1 LAAPLPLGDKPPE
14 NGLFSSTETIGSES
28 RSFHAYVHIPFCTVK
43 CGYCDFNTYTSNELG
58 TLKQS
63 DFAATLVGEITLSAK
78 ILKQS
83 NVATRKLKTVFFG
96 GGTPS
101 LLPAA
106 DLIAILDSL
115 EAEFDFQQDTEITF
129 EANPDSVTKESLSS
143 LRAAGFNR
151 ISIGMQSAVPE
162 VLKTL
167 ERTHNPENVSVA
179 LEIAKSLGFRTSL
192 DLIFGA
198 PGETLQQW
206 EQTVLQVIELDP
218 GHLSAYSLI
227 VEPGTKLARQIH
239 SGELAQVDEDL
250 QADKYELADKLL
262 SEAGYN
268 WYEISNW
275 SKSEDLKSNH
285 NLAYWGGQDWW
296 GYGPGAHSHLGS
308 VRWWNHKH
316 PLSYANLLDKDISP
330 AAGREQLDSET
341 SALERILLES
351 RTSAGMSIEQ
361 IKKLQP
367 GSELAISQLIADGL
381 IEGPQA
387 IAGRLL
393 LTLKGRLLAD
403 AVVRALSS

>member
-1 LAAPLPLGDKPPE
+1 MAAPLPLGDKPPE

-115 EAEFDFQQDTEITF
+115 ESEFGFQEDAEITF

-151 ISIGMQSAVPE
+151 ISIGMQSAVPD

-167 ERTHNPENVSVA
+167 ERTHNPENVAIA
-179 LEIAKSLGFRTSL
+179 LDIAKSLGFRTSL

-206 EQTVLQVIELDP
+206 EQTIRQVIDLDP

-227 VEPGTKLARQIH
+227 VEPGTKLARQIN

-262 SEAGYN
+262 FEAGYN

-316 PLSYANLLDKDISP
+316 PLSYANLLEQDISP

-367 GSELAISQLIADGL
+367 GSEAAISQLIADGL

-387 IAGRLL
+387 IAGMLL

-403 AVVRALSS
+403 AVVRALSN

>member
-14 NGLFSSTETIGSES
+14 NGLFSASEIIGSES

-43 CGYCDFNTYTSNELG
+43 CGYCDFNTYTSSELG

-63 DFAATLVGEITLSAK
+63 DFAATLVGEIGLSAS
-78 ILKQS
+78 ILQQS
-83 NVATRKLKTVFFG
+83 DVSSRKLKTVFFG

-106 DLIAILDSL
+106 DLISILNSL
-115 EAEFDFQQDTEITF
+115 ETEFGFQENAEITF
-129 EANPDSVTKESLSS
+129 EANPDSVTKESLAS
-143 LRAAGFNR
+143 LREAGFNR
-151 ISIGMQSAVPE
+151 ISIGMQSAVPD
-162 VLKTL
+162 VLKIL
-167 ERTHNPENVSVA
+167 ERTHNPENVAIAVD
-179 LEIAKSLGFRTSL
+179 IAKSLGYRTSL

-198 PGETLQQW
+198 PGETLSQW
-206 EQTVLQVIELDP
+206 EQTIRQVIELDP

-227 VEPGTKLARQIH
+227 VEPGTKLARQIN
-239 SGELAQVDEDL
+239 SGELTEPDEDL

-262 SEAGYN
+262 AEAGYS

-275 SKSEDLKSNH
+275 SKTEDLKSNH
-285 NLAYWGGQDWW
+285 NLAYWSGQDWW

-316 PLSYANLLDKDISP
+316 PLSYANLLEKNVSP
-330 AAGREQLDSET
+330 AAGREQLDRET
-341 SALERILLES
+341 AALERILLES

-381 IEGPQA
+381 IEGSQA
-387 IAGRLL
+387 IAGKLL

>member
-1 LAAPLPLGDKPPE
+1 LAAPLPIGDKPPE
-14 NGLFSSTETIGSES
+14 NGLFAASEIVGSES

-63 DFAATLVGEITLSAK
+63 DFAATLIGEISLSAN
-78 ILKQS
+78 ILLQS
-83 NVATRKLKTVFFG
+83 KVAPRKLKTVFFG

-101 LLPAA
+101 LLPAT

-115 EAEFDFQQDTEITF
+115 ESKFGFQSDAEITF
-129 EANPDSVTKESLSS
+129 EANPDSVTRESLSA
-143 LRAAGFNR
+143 LKDAGFTR
-151 ISIGMQSAVPE
+151 ISIGMQSAVPD

-167 ERTHNPENVSVA
+167 ERTHNPENVAIA

-198 PGETLQQW
+198 PGETLSQW
-206 EQTVLQVIELDP
+206 EETIAQVIALDP

-227 VEPGTKLARQIH
+227 VEPGTKLARQIS
-239 SGELAQVDEDL
+239 SGELPEVDEDL

-262 SEAGYN
+262 SKAGYS

-285 NLAYWGGQDWW
+285 NLAYWSGQDWW

-316 PLSYANLLDKDISP
+316 PLSYANLLEKNTSP

-341 SALERILLES
+341 AALERILLES
-351 RTSAGMSIEQ
+351 RTSEGMSIEQ

-367 GSELAISQLIADGL
+367 GSEAAISQLISDGL
-381 IEGPQA
+381 IEGPEA
-387 IAGRLL
+387 IAGKLL

>member
-1 LAAPLPLGDKPPE
+1 MAAPLPLGDKPPE
-14 NGLFSSTETIGSES
+14 NGLFTASEILGSES

-63 DFAATLVGEITLSAK
+63 DFAASLIGEVSLSAK
-78 ILKQS
+78 ILQQS
-83 NVATRKLKTVFFG
+83 NVAPRKLKTVFFG

-106 DLIAILDSL
+106 DLISILDSL
-115 EAEFDFQQDTEITF
+115 ESKFGFQGDAEITF
-129 EANPDSVTKESLSS
+129 EANPDSVTRESLSA
-143 LRAAGFNR
+143 LKDAGFTR
-151 ISIGMQSAVPE
+151 ISIGMQSAVPD

-167 ERTHNPENVSVA
+167 ERTHNPENVAIA

-198 PGETLQQW
+198 PGETLSQW
-206 EQTVLQVIELDP
+206 EDTIAQVIELDP

-227 VEPGTKLARQIH
+227 VEPGTKLARQIS
-239 SGELAQVDEDL
+239 SGELAEVDEDL

-262 SEAGYN
+262 SEAGYS

-285 NLAYWGGQDWW
+285 NLAYWSGQDWW

-308 VRWWNHKH
+308 MRWWNHKH
-316 PLSYANLLDKDISP
+316 PLSYANLLEKNTSP
-330 AAGREQLDSET
+330 AAGREQLDSKT
-341 SALERILLES
+341 AALERILLES
-351 RTSAGMSIEQ
+351 RTSEGMSIEQ

-367 GSELAISQLIADGL
+367 GSEAAISQLIADGL
-381 IEGPQA
+381 IEGPEA
-387 IAGRLL
+387 IAGKLL

-403 AVVRALSS
+403 AVVRELSS

>member
-1 LAAPLPLGDKPPE
+1 MAVPLPIGDKPPE
-14 NGLFSSTETIGSES
+14 DGTFTESELSGSDS
-28 RSFHAYVHIPFCTVK
+28 RTFHAYVHIPFCSVR
-43 CGYCDFNTYTSNELG
+43 CGYCDFNTYTATELG
-58 TLKQS
+58 SVKQS
-63 DFAATLVGEITLSAK
+63 DFAGTLIKEISLSSK
-78 ILKQS
+78 ILSSSKAPS
-83 NVATRKLKTVFFG
+83 RKLSSVFFG

-106 DLIAILDSL
+106 DLVRMLAEL
-115 EAEFDFQQDTEITF
+115 EAEFGFTSDAEITF
-129 EANPDSVTKESLSS
+129 EANPDSVTKEGLAS
-143 LRAAGFNR
+143 LRNAGFNR

-167 ERTHNPENVSVA
+167 ERTHNPENVAVA
-179 LEIAKSLGFRTSL
+179 LEMAKSLGFRTSL

-198 PGETLQQW
+198 PGESMSQWDQTLR
-206 EQTVLQVIELDP
+206 QVIDLDP
-218 GHLSAYSLI
+218 GHVSAYSLI
-227 VEPGTKLARQIH
+227 VEPGTKLARQIN
-239 SGELAQVDEDL
+239 SGELAEVDEDL
-250 QADKYELADKLL
+250 QADKYELADTLL
-262 SEAGYN
+262 GEAGYK

-275 SKSEDLKSNH
+275 SKSEDFRSTH
-285 NLAYWGGQDWW
+285 NFAYWSGQDWW

-316 PLSYANLLDKDISP
+316 PVSYASLLDKDISP
-330 AAGREQLDSET
+330 AAGREQLDSQT
-341 SALERILLES
+341 AALERILLES

-361 IKKLQP
+361 IKNLQP

-387 IAGRLL
+387 IAGTLL

>member
-1 LAAPLPLGDKPPE
+1 MAAPLPLGDKPPE
-14 NGLFSSTETIGSES
+14 NGFFSASEIIGSES

-43 CGYCDFNTYTSNELG
+43 CGYCDFNTYTSSELG

-63 DFAATLVGEITLSAK
+63 DFAATLVGEIGLSAK

-83 NVATRKLKTVFFG
+83 DVSSRKLKTVFFG

-106 DLIAILDSL
+106 DLISILNSL
-115 EAEFDFQQDTEITF
+115 ETEFGFEADAEITF
-129 EANPDSVTKESLSS
+129 EANPDSVTKESLAA
-143 LRAAGFNR
+143 LREAGFNR
-151 ISIGMQSAVPE
+151 ISIGMQSAVPD

-167 ERTHNPENVSVA
+167 ERTHNPENVAIA
-179 LEIAKSLGFRTSL
+179 LDIAKSLGYRTSL

-198 PGETLQQW
+198 PGESLSQW
-206 EQTVLQVIELDP
+206 EQTIRQVIELDP

-227 VEPGTKLARQIH
+227 VEPGTKLARQIN
-239 SGELAQVDEDL
+239 SGELAEPDEDL

-262 SEAGYN
+262 AEAGYS

-275 SKSEDLKSNH
+275 SKTEDLKSNH
-285 NLAYWGGQDWW
+285 NLAYWSGQDWW

-316 PLSYANLLDKDISP
+316 PLSYANLLEKNISP
-330 AAGREQLDSET
+330 AAGREQLDRET
-341 SALERILLES
+341 AALERILLES
-351 RTSAGMSIEQ
+351 RTSAGMPIEQ

-381 IEGPQA
+381 IDGSHA
-387 IAGRLL
+387 IAGKLL

>member
-63 DFAATLVGEITLSAK
+63 DFAAILVGEISLSAN

-83 NVATRKLKTVFFG
+83 NVATRELKTVFFG

-106 DLIAILDSL
+106 DLIAILDAL
-115 EAEFDFQQDTEITF
+115 ESEFGFQQEAEITF

-151 ISIGMQSAVPE
+151 ISIGMQSAVPD

-167 ERTHNPENVSVA
+167 ERTHNPENVAIA
-179 LEIAKSLGFRTSL
+179 LDIAKSLGFRTSL

-206 EQTVLQVIELDP
+206 EQTVLQVIDLDP

-227 VEPGTKLARQIH
+227 VEPGTKLARQIS
-239 SGELAQVDEDL
+239 SGELTEVDEDL
-250 QADKYELADKLL
+250 QADKYEIADKLL

-316 PLSYANLLDKDISP
+316 PLSYANLLEKDISP

-387 IAGRLL
+387 IAGMLL

>member
-1 LAAPLPLGDKPPE
+1 MAAPLPLGDKPPE
-14 NGLFSSTETIGSES
+14 NGLFTASEILGSES

-63 DFAATLVGEITLSAK
+63 DFAATLIGEVRLSAK
-78 ILKQS
+78 VLQQS
-83 NVATRKLKTVFFG
+83 NVAPRKLKTVFFG

-106 DLIAILDSL
+106 DLITILVEL
-115 EAEFDFQQDTEITF
+115 ESKFGFQGDAEITF
-129 EANPDSVTKESLSS
+129 EANPDSVTRESLSA
-143 LRAAGFNR
+143 LKDAGFTR
-151 ISIGMQSAVPE
+151 ISIGMQSAVPD

-167 ERTHNPENVSVA
+167 ERTHNPENVAIA

-198 PGETLQQW
+198 PGETLSQW
-206 EQTVLQVIELDP
+206 EETIAEVIELDP

-227 VEPGTKLARQIH
+227 VEPGTKLARQIN
-239 SGELAQVDEDL
+239 SGELVDVDEDL

-262 SEAGYN
+262 SEAGYS

-285 NLAYWGGQDWW
+285 NLAYWSGQDWW

-316 PLSYANLLDKDISP
+316 PLSYANLLEKNTSP
-330 AAGREQLDSET
+330 AAGREQLDSDT
-341 SALERILLES
+341 AALERILLES
-351 RTSAGMSIEQ
+351 RTSEGMSIEQ

-367 GSELAISQLIADGL
+367 GSEAAISQLIADGL
-381 IEGPQA
+381 IEGPEA
-387 IAGRLL
+387 IAGKLL

>member
-14 NGLFSSTETIGSES
+14 NGLFSASEVSGSVS

-43 CGYCDFNTYTSNELG
+43 CGYCDFNTYTSSELG

-63 DFAATLVGEITLSAK
+63 DFAATLIEEVNLSAK
-78 ILKQS
+78 ILQQS
-83 NVATRKLKTVFFG
+83 NVAPRKLKTVFFG

-115 EAEFDFQQDTEITF
+115 EAEFDFQQDAEITF
-129 EANPDSVTKESLSS
+129 EANPDSVTKESLSA

-167 ERTHNPENVSVA
+167 ERTHNPENVAIA
-179 LEIAKSLGFRTSL
+179 LDIAKSLGFRTSL

-198 PGETLQQW
+198 PGETLPQW
-206 EQTVLQVIELDP
+206 EQTIRQVIDLDP

-227 VEPGTKLARQIH
+227 VEPGTKLARQIN

-262 SEAGYN
+262 FEAGYN

-387 IAGRLL
+387 IAGMLL

>member
-1 LAAPLPLGDKPPE
+1 MAAPLPLGDKPPE
-14 NGLFSSTETIGSES
+14 NGLFSASEIIGSES

-43 CGYCDFNTYTSNELG
+43 CGYCDFNTYTSSELG

-63 DFAATLVGEITLSAK
+63 DFAATLLGEIGLSAN

-83 NVATRKLKTVFFG
+83 DVSLRKLKTVFFG

-106 DLIAILDSL
+106 DLISILNSL
-115 EAEFDFQQDTEITF
+115 ETEFGFQEDAEITF
-129 EANPDSVTKESLSS
+129 EANPDSVTKESLVA
-143 LRAAGFNR
+143 LREAGFNR
-151 ISIGMQSAVPE
+151 ISIGMQSAVPD

-167 ERTHNPENVSVA
+167 ERTHNPENVAIAVD
-179 LEIAKSLGFRTSL
+179 IAKSLGYRTSL

-198 PGETLQQW
+198 PGESLSQW
-206 EQTVLQVIELDP
+206 EKTIRQVIELDP

-227 VEPGTKLARQIH
+227 VEPGTKLARQIN
-239 SGELAQVDEDL
+239 SGELAEPDEDL

-262 SEAGYN
+262 SEAGYS

-275 SKSEDLKSNH
+275 SKTEELKSNH
-285 NLAYWGGQDWW
+285 NLAYWSGQDWW

-316 PLSYANLLDKDISP
+316 PLSYANLLEKNISP
-330 AAGREQLDSET
+330 AAGREQLDGET
-341 SALERILLES
+341 AALERILLES

-381 IEGPQA
+381 IEGSQA
-387 IAGRLL
+387 IAGKLL

>member
-1 LAAPLPLGDKPPE
+1 MAAPLPLGDKPPE
-14 NGLFSSTETIGSES
+14 NGLFTSSEIMGSDS

-63 DFAATLVGEITLSAK
+63 DFAATLIGEISLSSN
-78 ILKQS
+78 ILQQS
-83 NVATRKLKTVFFG
+83 NVAPRKLKTVFFG

-101 LLPAA
+101 LLPAT
-106 DLIAILDSL
+106 DLIAILNAL
-115 EAEFDFQQDTEITF
+115 ESNFGFQSDAEITF
-129 EANPDSVTKESLSS
+129 EANPDSVTRESLSA
-143 LRAAGFNR
+143 LKEAGFTR
-151 ISIGMQSAVPE
+151 ISIGMQSAVPD

-167 ERTHNPENVSVA
+167 ERTHNPENVAIA

-198 PGETLQQW
+198 PGESLSQW
-206 EQTVLQVIELDP
+206 EDTIDQVIGLDP

-227 VEPGTKLARQIH
+227 VEPGTKLARQIS
-239 SGELAQVDEDL
+239 SGELTEVDEDL

-262 SEAGYN
+262 SKAGYS

-275 SKSEDLKSNH
+275 SKTPELKSNH
-285 NLAYWGGQDWW
+285 NLAYWSGQDWW

-316 PLSYANLLDKDISP
+316 PLTYANLLEKNTSP

-341 SALERILLES
+341 AALERILLES
-351 RTSAGMSIEQ
+351 RTSEGMSIDQ

-381 IEGPQA
+381 IEGPEA
-387 IAGRLL
+387 IAGKLL

>member
-1 LAAPLPLGDKPPE
+1 MAAPLPVGDKPPE
-14 NGLFSSTETIGSES
+14 NGFFTASEILGSES

-43 CGYCDFNTYTSNELG
+43 CGYCDFNTYTSSELG

-63 DFAATLVGEITLSAK
+63 DFAATLIGEIILSAK
-78 ILKQS
+78 ILQQS
-83 NVATRKLKTVFFG
+83 NVTPRKLKTVFFG

-106 DLIAILDSL
+106 DLIAILDEL
-115 EAEFDFQQDTEITF
+115 ESKFGFQSDAEITF
-129 EANPDSVTKESLSS
+129 EANPDSVTRESLSA
-143 LRAAGFNR
+143 LKDAGFTR
-151 ISIGMQSAVPE
+151 ISIGMQSAVPD

-167 ERTHNPENVSVA
+167 ERTHNPENVAIA
-179 LEIAKSLGFRTSL
+179 LDIAKSLGFRTSL

-206 EQTVLQVIELDP
+206 EQTIRQVIDLDP

-227 VEPGTKLARQIH
+227 VEPGTKLARQIS
-239 SGELAQVDEDL
+239 SGELADVDEDL

-262 SEAGYN
+262 SEAGYS

-285 NLAYWGGQDWW
+285 NLAYWSGQDWW

-316 PLSYANLLDKDISP
+316 PLSYANLLEKNTSP

-341 SALERILLES
+341 AALERILLES
-351 RTSAGMSIEQ
+351 RTSAGMSIDQ

-387 IAGRLL
+387 IAGKLL

-403 AVVRALSS
+403 AVVRALSN

>member
-1 LAAPLPLGDKPPE
+1 MAAPLPLGDKPPE
-14 NGLFSSTETIGSES
+14 NGLFSASGIIGSES

-43 CGYCDFNTYTSNELG
+43 CGYCDFNTYTSSELG

-63 DFAATLVGEITLSAK
+63 DFAATLIGEVALSASV
-78 ILKQS
+78 LQQS
-83 NVATRKLKTVFFG
+83 NVSPRKLKTVFFG

-106 DLIAILDSL
+106 DLISILNSL
-115 EAEFDFQQDTEITF
+115 ETEFGFEADAEITF
-129 EANPDSVTKESLSS
+129 EANPDSVTKDSLAS
-143 LRAAGFNR
+143 LREAGFNR
-151 ISIGMQSAVPE
+151 ISIGMQSAVPD

-167 ERTHNPENVSVA
+167 ERTHNPENVA
-179 LEIAKSLGFRTSL
+179 IAIDMAKSLGYRTSL

-198 PGETLQQW
+198 PGETLPQW
-206 EQTVLQVIELDP
+206 EQTIRQVIELDP

-227 VEPGTKLARQIH
+227 VEPGTKLARQIN
-239 SGELAQVDEDL
+239 SGELTEPDEDL

-262 SEAGYN
+262 TEAGYS

-275 SKSEDLKSNH
+275 SKTEDLKSNH
-285 NLAYWGGQDWW
+285 NLAYWSGQDWW

-316 PLSYANLLDKDISP
+316 PLSYANLLEKNVSP

-341 SALERILLES
+341 AALERILLES

-381 IEGPQA
+381 IEGSQA
-387 IAGRLL
+387 IAGKLL

>member
-1 LAAPLPLGDKPPE
+1 
-14 NGLFSSTETIGSES
+14 
-28 RSFHAYVHIPFCTVK
+28 VHIPFCTVK
-43 CGYCDFNTYTSNELG
+43 CGYCDFNTYTSSELG

-63 DFAATLVGEITLSAK
+63 DFAATLVGEIGLSAN
-78 ILKQS
+78 ILQQS
-83 NVATRKLKTVFFG
+83 NVSPRKLKTVFFG

-106 DLIAILDSL
+106 DLISILNSL
-115 EAEFDFQQDTEITF
+115 ETEFGFEADAEITF
-129 EANPDSVTKESLSS
+129 EANPDSVTKESLAA
-143 LRAAGFNR
+143 LREAGFNR
-151 ISIGMQSAVPE
+151 ISIGMQSAVPD

-167 ERTHNPENVSVA
+167 ERTHNPENVSIA
-179 LEIAKSLGFRTSL
+179 LDIAKSLGYRTSL

-198 PGETLQQW
+198 PGESLSQW
-206 EQTVLQVIELDP
+206 EQTIRQVIELDP

-227 VEPGTKLARQIH
+227 VEPGTKLARQIN
-239 SGELAQVDEDL
+239 SGELAEPDEDL

-262 SEAGYN
+262 AEAGYS

-275 SKSEDLKSNH
+275 SKTEDLKSNH
-285 NLAYWGGQDWW
+285 NLAYWSGQDWW

-316 PLSYANLLDKDISP
+316 PLSYANLLENNISP
-330 AAGREQLDSET
+330 AAGREQLDGVT
-341 SALERILLES
+341 AALERILLES

-381 IEGPQA
+381 IDGSHA
-387 IAGRLL
+387 IAGKLL

>member
-1 LAAPLPLGDKPPE
+1 
-14 NGLFSSTETIGSES
+14 LFSASEIMGSES

-43 CGYCDFNTYTSNELG
+43 CGYCDFNTYTSSELG

-63 DFAATLVGEITLSAK
+63 DFAATLVGEIGLSAK
-78 ILKQS
+78 ILQQS
-83 NVATRKLKTVFFG
+83 NLSPRKLKTVFFG

-106 DLIAILDSL
+106 DLISILNSL
-115 EAEFDFQQDTEITF
+115 ETEFGFEADAEITF
-129 EANPDSVTKESLSS
+129 EANPDSVTKDSLAS
-143 LRAAGFNR
+143 LREAGFNR
-151 ISIGMQSAVPE
+151 ISIGMQSAVPD

-167 ERTHNPENVSVA
+167 DRTHNPENVAIA
-179 LEIAKSLGFRTSL
+179 LDMAKSLGYRTSL

-198 PGETLQQW
+198 PGESLSQW
-206 EQTVLQVIELDP
+206 EQTIRQVIELDP

-227 VEPGTKLARQIH
+227 VEPGTKLARQIN
-239 SGELAQVDEDL
+239 SGELAEPDVDL

-262 SEAGYN
+262 AEAGYS

-275 SKSEDLKSNH
+275 SKTEDLKSNH
-285 NLAYWGGQDWW
+285 NLAYWSGQDWW

-316 PLSYANLLDKDISP
+316 PLSYANLLEKNISP

-341 SALERILLES
+341 AALERILLES

-381 IEGPQA
+381 IDGSHA
-387 IAGRLL
+387 IAGKLL

>member
-1 LAAPLPLGDKPPE
+1 MAAPLPLGDKPPE
-14 NGLFSSTETIGSES
+14 NGLFSASEIIGSES

-58 TLKQS
+58 TLKQT
-63 DFAATLVGEITLSAK
+63 DFAATLIGEIILSAK
-78 ILKQS
+78 ILQQS
-83 NVATRKLKTVFFG
+83 NVAPRKLKTVFFG

-106 DLIAILDSL
+106 DLIAILDEL
-115 EAEFDFQQDTEITF
+115 ESKFGFQSDAEITF
-129 EANPDSVTKESLSS
+129 EANPDSVTREGLSA
-143 LRAAGFNR
+143 LKNAGFTR
-151 ISIGMQSAVPE
+151 ISIGMQSAVPD

-167 ERTHNPENVSVA
+167 ERTHNPENVAIA
-179 LEIAKSLGFRTSL
+179 LDIAKSLGFRTSL

-206 EQTVLQVIELDP
+206 EQTVLEVIELDP

-227 VEPGTKLARQIH
+227 VEPGTKLARQIS
-239 SGELAQVDEDL
+239 SGELADVDEDL

-262 SEAGYN
+262 TDAGYS

-285 NLAYWGGQDWW
+285 NLAYWSGQDWW

-316 PLSYANLLDKDISP
+316 PLSYANLLDKNTSP
-330 AAGREQLDSET
+330 AAGREQLDSDT
-341 SALERILLES
+341 AALERILLES
-351 RTSAGMSIEQ
+351 RTSEGMSIEQ

-367 GSELAISQLIADGL
+367 GSHLAISQLIADGL
-381 IEGPQA
+381 IEGPEA
-387 IAGRLL
+387 IAGKLL

>member
-1 LAAPLPLGDKPPE
+1 LAALLPIGDKPPE
-14 NGLFSSTETIGSES
+14 DGEFTEVELSGSQS
-28 RSFHAYVHIPFCTVK
+28 RTFHAYVHIPFCTVR
-43 CGYCDFNTYTSNELG
+43 CGYCDFNTYTATELG
-58 TLKQS
+58 TVKQS
-63 DFAATLVGEITLSAK
+63 DFANTLIQEISLSAR
-78 ILKQS
+78 ILQES
-83 NVATRKLKTVFFG
+83 NAPSRKLTSVFFG

-106 DLIAILDSL
+106 DLERMLNQLDS
-115 EAEFDFQQDTEITF
+115 EFGFESGAEITF
-129 EANPDSVTKESLSS
+129 EANPDSVTNESLAL
-143 LRAAGFNR
+143 LRSAGFNR
-151 ISIGMQSAVPE
+151 ISIGMQSGVPE

-167 ERTHNPENVSVA
+167 ERTHNPENVAIA
-179 LEIAKSLGFRTSL
+179 LEIAENLGFRTSL

-198 PGETLQQW
+198 PGETLHQW
-206 EQTVLQVIELDP
+206 EQTIRKVIDFAP

-227 VEPGTKLARQIH
+227 VEPGTKLARQIS
-239 SGELAQVDEDL
+239 SGELAEPDEDL

-275 SKSEDLKSNH
+275 SKTPELKSNH
-285 NLAYWGGQDWW
+285 NLAYWSGQDWW

-316 PLSYANLLDKDISP
+316 PLSYANLLEKNISP

-351 RTSAGMSIEQ
+351 RTSEGMSIDQ

-387 IAGRLL
+387 IAGRLI

-403 AVVRALSS
+403 AVVRALSN

>member
-1 LAAPLPLGDKPPE
+1 MAAPLPIGDKPPE
-14 NGLFSSTETIGSES
+14 NGLFSASEITGSED
-28 RSFHAYVHIPFCTVK
+28 RTFHAYVHIPFCTVK
-43 CGYCDFNTYTSNELG
+43 CGYCDFNTYTASELG

-63 DFAATLVGEITLSAK
+63 DFAATLIKEISLSAK
-78 ILKQS
+78 ILQQS
-83 NVATRKLKTVFFG
+83 SVAPRKLKTVFFG

-106 DLIAILDSL
+106 DLISMLESL
-115 EAEFDFQQDTEITF
+115 ESEFGFQPDAEITF
-129 EANPDSVTKESLSS
+129 EANPDSVKKESLAN
-143 LRAAGFNR
+143 LKAAGFNR

-167 ERTHNPENVSVA
+167 ERTHNPENVAIA
-179 LEIAKSLGFRTSL
+179 LDMAKELGFRTSL

-206 EQTVLQVIELDP
+206 EETIRQVISLDP

-227 VEPGTKLARQIH
+227 VEPGTKLARQIN
-239 SGELAQVDEDL
+239 SGELAEPDEDL
-250 QADKYELADKLL
+250 QADKYELADKML
-262 SEAGYN
+262 SQAGYS

-275 SKSEDLKSNH
+275 SKTPGLKSNH
-285 NLAYWGGQDWW
+285 NLAYWSGQDWW

-316 PLSYANLLDKDISP
+316 PLSYANLLEKGISP
-330 AAGREQLDSET
+330 AAGREQLDVET
-341 SALERILLES
+341 AALERILLES
-351 RTSAGMSIEQ
+351 RTSEGMSIDQ

-367 GSELAISQLIADGL
+367 GSKLAISQLIADGL

-387 IAGRLL
+387 IAGKLL

>member
-14 NGLFSSTETIGSES
+14 NGLFTASEILGSES

-63 DFAATLVGEITLSAK
+63 DFAASLIGEVSLSAK
-78 ILKQS
+78 ILQQS
-83 NVATRKLKTVFFG
+83 NVAPRKLKTVFFG

-106 DLIAILDSL
+106 DLITILDEL
-115 EAEFDFQQDTEITF
+115 ESRFGFQGDAEITF
-129 EANPDSVTKESLSS
+129 EANPDSVTRESLSA
-143 LRAAGFNR
+143 LKDAGFTR
-151 ISIGMQSAVPE
+151 ISIGMQSAVPD

-167 ERTHNPENVSVA
+167 ERTHNPENVAIA
-179 LEIAKSLGFRTSL
+179 LEMAKSLGFRTSL

-198 PGETLQQW
+198 PGETLSQW
-206 EQTVLQVIELDP
+206 EDTIAQVIELDP

-227 VEPGTKLARQIH
+227 VEPGTKLARQIS
-239 SGELAQVDEDL
+239 SGELEDVDEDL
-250 QADKYELADKLL
+250 QADKYELADKIL
-262 SEAGYN
+262 SEAGYS

-285 NLAYWGGQDWW
+285 NLAYWSGQDWW

-316 PLSYANLLDKDISP
+316 PLSYANLLEKNTSP

-341 SALERILLES
+341 AALERILLES
-351 RTSAGMSIEQ
+351 RTSEGMSIEQ
-361 IKKLQP
+361 IKKFQP
-367 GSELAISQLIADGL
+367 GSEAAISQLIADGL
-381 IEGPQA
+381 IEGPEA
-387 IAGRLL
+387 IAGKLL

-403 AVVRALSS
+403 AVVRELSS

>member
-14 NGLFSSTETIGSES
+14 HGLFSATEILGSES

-63 DFAATLVGEITLSAK
+63 DFAATLIGEISLSAN
-78 ILKQS
+78 ILQQS
-83 NVATRKLKTVFFG
+83 KVAPRKLKTVFFG

-106 DLIAILDSL
+106 DLIAILDEL
-115 EAEFDFQQDTEITF
+115 ESKFGFQSDAEITF
-129 EANPDSVTKESLSS
+129 EANPDSVTRESLSA
-143 LRAAGFNR
+143 LKNAGFTR
-151 ISIGMQSAVPE
+151 ISIGMQSAVPD

-167 ERTHNPENVSVA
+167 ERTHNPENVAIA
-179 LEIAKSLGFRTSL
+179 LDIAKSLGFRTSL

-206 EQTVLQVIELDP
+206 EQTVLKVIELDP

-227 VEPGTKLARQIH
+227 VEPGTKLARQIS
-239 SGELAQVDEDL
+239 SGELADVDEDL

-262 SEAGYN
+262 TDAGYS

-285 NLAYWGGQDWW
+285 NLAYWSGQDWW

-316 PLSYANLLDKDISP
+316 PLSYANLLEKNTSP
-330 AAGREQLDSET
+330 AAGREQLDSDT
-341 SALERILLES
+341 AALERILLES
-351 RTSAGMSIEQ
+351 RTSEGMSIEQ

-367 GSELAISQLIADGL
+367 GSHLAISQLIADGL
-381 IEGPQA
+381 IEGPEA
-387 IAGRLL
+387 IAGKLL

>member
-1 LAAPLPLGDKPPE
+1 MAAPLPLGDKPPE
-14 NGLFSSTETIGSES
+14 NGLFSASEIIGSES

-43 CGYCDFNTYTSNELG
+43 CGYCDFNTYTSSELG

-63 DFAATLVGEITLSAK
+63 DFAATLVGEIGLSAN

-83 NVATRKLKTVFFG
+83 DVSLRKLKTVFFG

-106 DLIAILDSL
+106 DLISILNSL
-115 EAEFDFQQDTEITF
+115 ETEFGIEDEAEITF
-129 EANPDSVTKESLSS
+129 EANPDSVTIESLAS
-143 LRAAGFNR
+143 LREAGFNR
-151 ISIGMQSAVPE
+151 ISIGMQSAVPD
-162 VLKTL
+162 VLKIL
-167 ERTHNPENVSVA
+167 ERTHNPENVAIAVD
-179 LEIAKSLGFRTSL
+179 IAKSLGYRTSL

-198 PGETLQQW
+198 PGESLSQW
-206 EQTVLQVIELDP
+206 EQTIRQVIELDP

-227 VEPGTKLARQIH
+227 VEPGTKLARQIN
-239 SGELAQVDEDL
+239 SGELTEPDEDL
-250 QADKYELADKLL
+250 QADKYELADNLL
-262 SEAGYN
+262 AEAGYS

-275 SKSEDLKSNH
+275 SKTEDLKSNH
-285 NLAYWGGQDWW
+285 NLAYWSGQDWW

-316 PLSYANLLDKDISP
+316 PLSYANLLEKNVSP
-330 AAGREQLDSET
+330 AAGREQLDRET
-341 SALERILLES
+341 AALERILLES

-381 IEGPQA
+381 IEGSQA
-387 IAGRLL
+387 IAGKLL

>member
-1 LAAPLPLGDKPPE
+1 LAAPLPVGDKPPE
-14 NGLFSSTETIGSES
+14 NGLFSATEILGSES

-63 DFAATLVGEITLSAK
+63 DFAATLIGEIILSAK
-78 ILKQS
+78 ILQQS
-83 NVATRKLKTVFFG
+83 NVAPRKLKTVFFG

-106 DLIAILDSL
+106 DLIAILDEL
-115 EAEFDFQQDTEITF
+115 ESKFGFQSDAEITF
-129 EANPDSVTKESLSS
+129 EANPDSVTRESLSA
-143 LRAAGFNR
+143 LKDAGFTR

-162 VLKTL
+162 VLRTL
-167 ERTHNPENVSVA
+167 ERTHNPENVAIA
-179 LEIAKSLGFRTSL
+179 LDIAKSLGFRTSL

-206 EQTVLQVIELDP
+206 EQTVLEVIELDP

-227 VEPGTKLARQIH
+227 VEPGTKLARQIS
-239 SGELAQVDEDL
+239 SGELTEVDEDL

-262 SEAGYN
+262 TEAGYS

-275 SKSEDLKSNH
+275 SKSEDLKSSH
-285 NLAYWGGQDWW
+285 NLAYWSGQDWW

-316 PLSYANLLDKDISP
+316 PLSYANLLEKNTSP
-330 AAGREQLDSET
+330 AAGREQLDSKT
-341 SALERILLES
+341 AALERILLES
-351 RTSAGMSIEQ
+351 RTSEGMSIEQ

-367 GSELAISQLIADGL
+367 GSHLAISQLIADGL
-381 IEGPQA
+381 IEGPEA
-387 IAGRLL
+387 IAGKLL

>member
-1 LAAPLPLGDKPPE
+1 MAAPLPLGDKPPE
-14 NGLFSSTETIGSES
+14 NGLFSTSEIAGSES

-43 CGYCDFNTYTSNELG
+43 CGYCDFNTYTSSELG

-63 DFAATLVGEITLSAK
+63 DFAATLIGEIALSAK
-78 ILKQS
+78 ILQES
-83 NVATRKLKTVFFG
+83 RVATRKLKTIFFG

-115 EAEFDFQQDTEITF
+115 ESEFGFQGDAEITF
-129 EANPDSVTKESLSS
+129 EANPDSVTKDGLTSLK
-143 LRAAGFNR
+143 AAGFNR

-167 ERTHNPENVSVA
+167 ERTHNPENVSIA
-179 LEIAKSLGFRTSL
+179 LEMAKDLGFRTSL

-206 EQTVLQVIELDP
+206 EQTIRQVIDLDP

-227 VEPGTKLARQIH
+227 VEPGTKLARQIS
-239 SGELAQVDEDL
+239 SGELAEPDEDL
-250 QADKYELADKLL
+250 QADKYELAEKLL
-262 SEAGYN
+262 SEAGYS

-275 SKSEDLKSNH
+275 SKTPELKSNH
-285 NLAYWGGQDWW
+285 NLAYWSGQDWW

-308 VRWWNHKH
+308 IRWWNHKH
-316 PLSYANLLDKDISP
+316 PLTYANLLDQNVSP
-330 AAGREQLDSET
+330 AAGREQLDTET
-341 SALERILLES
+341 AALERILLES
-351 RTSAGMSIEQ
+351 RTSEGMSIEQ

-387 IAGRLL
+387 IAGKLV

-403 AVVRALSS
+403 AVVRALSN

>member
-1 LAAPLPLGDKPPE
+1 MAAPLPLGDKPPE
-14 NGLFSSTETIGSES
+14 NGLFSASEIIGSES

-43 CGYCDFNTYTSNELG
+43 CGYCDFNTYTSSELG

-63 DFAATLVGEITLSAK
+63 DFAATLVGEIGLSAS
-78 ILKQS
+78 ILQQS
-83 NVATRKLKTVFFG
+83 DVSSRKLKTVFFG

-106 DLIAILDSL
+106 DLISILNSL
-115 EAEFDFQQDTEITF
+115 ETEFGFQENAEITF
-129 EANPDSVTKESLSS
+129 EANPDSVTKESLAS
-143 LRAAGFNR
+143 LREAGFNR
-151 ISIGMQSAVPE
+151 ISIGMQSAVPD

-167 ERTHNPENVSVA
+167 ERTHNPENVAIAVD
-179 LEIAKSLGFRTSL
+179 IAKSLGYRTSL

-198 PGETLQQW
+198 PGESLSQW
-206 EQTVLQVIELDP
+206 EQTIRQVIELDP

-227 VEPGTKLARQIH
+227 VEPGTKLARQIN
-239 SGELAQVDEDL
+239 SGELAEPDEDL

-262 SEAGYN
+262 AEAGYG

-275 SKSEDLKSNH
+275 SKTEDLKSNH
-285 NLAYWGGQDWW
+285 NLAYWSGQDWW

-316 PLSYANLLDKDISP
+316 PLSYANLLEKNVSP
-330 AAGREQLDSET
+330 AAGREQLDRET
-341 SALERILLES
+341 AALERILLES

-381 IEGPQA
+381 IEGSQA
-387 IAGRLL
+387 IAGKLL

>member
-1 LAAPLPLGDKPPE
+1 MAAPLPLGDKPPE
-14 NGLFSSTETIGSES
+14 NGLFTATEILGSES
-28 RSFHAYVHIPFCTVK
+28 RSFHAYVHIPFCKVK

-63 DFAATLVGEITLSAK
+63 DFAATLIGEIILSAE
-78 ILKQS
+78 ILQES
-83 NVATRKLKTVFFG
+83 NVAPRKLKTVFFG

-106 DLIAILDSL
+106 DLIAILDEL
-115 EAEFDFQQDTEITF
+115 ESKFGFQSDAEITF
-129 EANPDSVTKESLSS
+129 EANPDSVTRESLSALKNAS
-143 LRAAGFNR
+143 FTR
-151 ISIGMQSAVPE
+151 ISIGMQSAVPD

-167 ERTHNPENVSVA
+167 ERTHNPENVA
-179 LEIAKSLGFRTSL
+179 IAIDIAKSLGFRTSL

-206 EQTVLQVIELDP
+206 EQTVLKVIELDP

-227 VEPGTKLARQIH
+227 VEPGTKLARQIS
-239 SGELAQVDEDL
+239 SGELTEVDEDL

-262 SEAGYN
+262 TEAGYS

-285 NLAYWGGQDWW
+285 NLAYWSGQDWW

-316 PLSYANLLDKDISP
+316 PLSYANLLEKNTSP
-330 AAGREQLDSET
+330 AAGREQLDSKT
-341 SALERILLES
+341 AALERILLES

-367 GSELAISQLIADGL
+367 GSHLAISQLIADGL
-381 IEGPQA
+381 IEGPEA
-387 IAGRLL
+387 IAGKLL

>member
-1 LAAPLPLGDKPPE
+1 MAAPLPLGDKPPE
-14 NGLFSSTETIGSES
+14 NGLFSASEIIGSES

-43 CGYCDFNTYTSNELG
+43 CGYCDFNTYTSSELG
-58 TLKQS
+58 TLKQT
-63 DFAATLVGEITLSAK
+63 DFAATLVGEIGLSAS
-78 ILKQS
+78 ILQQS
-83 NVATRKLKTVFFG
+83 DVSSRKLKTVFFG

-106 DLIAILDSL
+106 DLISILNSL
-115 EAEFDFQQDTEITF
+115 ETEFGFQENAEITF
-129 EANPDSVTKESLSS
+129 EANPDSVTKESLAS
-143 LRAAGFNR
+143 LREAGFNR
-151 ISIGMQSAVPE
+151 ISIGMQSAVPD

-167 ERTHNPENVSVA
+167 ERTHNPENVAIAVN
-179 LEIAKSLGFRTSL
+179 IAKSLGYRTSL

-198 PGETLQQW
+198 PGESLSQW
-206 EQTVLQVIELDP
+206 EKTIRQVIELDP

-227 VEPGTKLARQIH
+227 VEPGTKLARQIN
-239 SGELAQVDEDL
+239 SGELTEPDEDL

-262 SEAGYN
+262 AEAGYS

-275 SKSEDLKSNH
+275 SKTEDLKSNH
-285 NLAYWGGQDWW
+285 NLAYWSGQDWW

-316 PLSYANLLDKDISP
+316 PLSYANLLEKKISP
-330 AAGREQLDSET
+330 AAGRERLDLET
-341 SALERILLES
+341 AALERILLES

-381 IEGPQA
+381 IEGSQA
-387 IAGRLL
+387 IAGKLL

>member
-14 NGLFSSTETIGSES
+14 NGLFTASEILGSES

-63 DFAATLVGEITLSAK
+63 DFAATLIGEVSLSAK
-78 ILKQS
+78 ILQQS
-83 NVATRKLKTVFFG
+83 NVAPRKLKTVFFG

-106 DLIAILDSL
+106 DLITILDEL
-115 EAEFDFQQDTEITF
+115 ESRFGFQGDAEITF
-129 EANPDSVTKESLSS
+129 EANPDSVTRESLSA
-143 LRAAGFNR
+143 LKDAGFTR
-151 ISIGMQSAVPE
+151 ISIGMQSAVPD

-167 ERTHNPENVSVA
+167 ERTHNPENVAIA

-198 PGETLQQW
+198 PGETLSQW
-206 EQTVLQVIELDP
+206 EETIAEVIELDP

-227 VEPGTKLARQIH
+227 VEPGTKLARQIN
-239 SGELAQVDEDL
+239 SGELVDVDEDL

-262 SEAGYN
+262 SEAGYS

-285 NLAYWGGQDWW
+285 NLAYWSGQDWW

-316 PLSYANLLDKDISP
+316 PLSYANLLEKNTSP
-330 AAGREQLDSET
+330 AAGREQLDSDT
-341 SALERILLES
+341 AALERILLES
-351 RTSAGMSIEQ
+351 RTSEGMSIEQ

-367 GSELAISQLIADGL
+367 GSEAAISQLIADGL
-381 IEGPQA
+381 IEGPEA
-387 IAGRLL
+387 IAGKLL

-403 AVVRALSS
+403 AVVRELSS

>member
-1 LAAPLPLGDKPPE
+1 MAGPLPIGDKPPE
-14 NGLFSSTETIGSES
+14 DGRFSELELSGSDT
-28 RSFHAYVHIPFCTVK
+28 RTLHAYLHIPFCTVK
-43 CGYCDFNTYTSNELG
+43 CGYCDFNTYTATELG
-58 TLKQS
+58 TVKQS
-63 DFAATLVGEITLSAK
+63 DFANTLIQEISLSSR
-78 ILKQS
+78 ILKES
-83 NVATRKLKTVFFG
+83 NSPSRKLTSVFFG

-106 DLIAILDSL
+106 DLAQMLNKLDS
-115 EAEFDFQQDTEITF
+115 EFGFTSDAEITF
-129 EANPDSVTKESLSS
+129 EANPDSVTKESLAS
-143 LRAAGFNR
+143 LRSAGFNR
-151 ISIGMQSAVPE
+151 ISIGMQSAVPV

-167 ERTHNPENVSVA
+167 ERTHNPENVAIA
-179 LEIAKSLGFRTSL
+179 LKMAKDLGFRTSL

-198 PGETLQQW
+198 PGETLSQW
-206 EQTVLQVIELDP
+206 EQTMLQVIDLDP

-227 VEPGTKLARQIH
+227 VEPGTKLARQIS

-275 SKSEDLKSNH
+275 SKSPELQSSH
-285 NLAYWGGQDWW
+285 NLAYWSGQDWW

-316 PLSYANLLDKDISP
+316 PLSYANLLEKGISP
-330 AAGREQLDSET
+330 AAGREQLNPDT
-341 SALERILLES
+341 VALERILLES
-351 RTSAGMSIEQ
+351 RTSEGMSIEQ

-367 GSELAISQLIADGL
+367 DSEVAISQLIADGL

-387 IAGRLL
+387 IAGKLL

>member
-1 LAAPLPLGDKPPE
+1 MAAPLPIGDKPPE
-14 NGLFSSTETIGSES
+14 DGSFTESELSGCNS
-28 RSFHAYVHIPFCTVK
+28 RTFHAYVHIPFCTVR
-43 CGYCDFNTYTSNELG
+43 CGYCDFNTYTATELG
-58 TLKQS
+58 AVKQS
-63 DFAATLVGEITLSAK
+63 DFANTLIQEISLSAR
-78 ILKQS
+78 ILRESKVPS
-83 NVATRKLKTVFFG
+83 RKLTSVFFG

-106 DLIAILDSL
+106 DLAQMLNQLDS
-115 EAEFDFQQDTEITF
+115 EFGFESGAEITF
-129 EANPDSVTKESLSS
+129 EANPDSVTKESLAL
-143 LRAAGFNR
+143 LRSAGFNR
-151 ISIGMQSAVPE
+151 ISIGMQSGVPE

-167 ERTHNPENVSVA
+167 ERTHNPENVAIA
-179 LEIAKSLGFRTSL
+179 LELAQDLGFRTSL

-198 PGETLQQW
+198 PSETLSQW
-206 EQTVLQVIELDP
+206 EQTIRQVIDLDP

-227 VEPGTKLARQIH
+227 VEPGTKLARQIS

-250 QADKYELADKLL
+250 QADKYELADTLL
-262 SEAGYN
+262 AEAGYN

-275 SKSEDLKSNH
+275 SKTPEQKSSH
-285 NLAYWGGQDWW
+285 NLAYWSGQDWW

-316 PLSYANLLDKDISP
+316 PLSYANLLGKNISP

-351 RTSAGMSIEQ
+351 RTSEGMSIDQ

-381 IEGPQA
+381 IEGPPA
-387 IAGRLL
+387 IAGRVL

-403 AVVRALSS
+403 AVVRALSN

>member
-1 LAAPLPLGDKPPE
+1 MAAPLPVGDKPPE
-14 NGLFSSTETIGSES
+14 NGFFTASEILGSES

-43 CGYCDFNTYTSNELG
+43 CGYCDFNTYTSSELG

-63 DFAATLVGEITLSAK
+63 DFAATLIGEIILSAK
-78 ILKQS
+78 ILQQS
-83 NVATRKLKTVFFG
+83 NVTPRKLKTVFFG

-106 DLIAILDSL
+106 DLIAILDEL
-115 EAEFDFQQDTEITF
+115 ESKFGFQSDAEITF
-129 EANPDSVTKESLSS
+129 EANPDSVTRESLSA
-143 LRAAGFNR
+143 LKDAGFTR
-151 ISIGMQSAVPE
+151 ISIGMQSAVPD

-167 ERTHNPENVSVA
+167 ERTHNPENVAFA
-179 LEIAKSLGFRTSL
+179 LDIGKSLGFRTSL

-206 EQTVLQVIELDP
+206 EQTIRQVIDLDP

-227 VEPGTKLARQIH
+227 VEPGTKLARQIS
-239 SGELAQVDEDL
+239 SGELADVDEDL

-262 SEAGYN
+262 SEAGYS

-285 NLAYWGGQDWW
+285 NLAYWSGQDWW

-316 PLSYANLLDKDISP
+316 PLSYANLLEKNTSP

-341 SALERILLES
+341 AALERILLES
-351 RTSAGMSIEQ
+351 RTSAGMSIDQ

-387 IAGRLL
+387 IAGKLL

>member
-1 LAAPLPLGDKPPE
+1 LAAPLPLGDKPPA
-14 NGLFSSTETIGSES
+14 NGLFSTSEIAGSES

-43 CGYCDFNTYTSNELG
+43 CGYCDFNTYTASELG

-63 DFAATLVGEITLSAK
+63 DFAATLIQEISLSAN
-78 ILKQS
+78 ILRQS
-83 NVATRKLKTVFFG
+83 NVAPRKLKTVFFG

-115 EAEFDFQQDTEITF
+115 EDEFAFQHDAEITF
-129 EANPDSVTKESLSS
+129 EANPDSVTKEALTSLK
-143 LRAAGFNR
+143 AAGFNR
-151 ISIGMQSAVPE
+151 ISIGMQSGVPE

-167 ERTHNPENVSVA
+167 ERTHNPENVAIA
-179 LEIAKSLGFRTSL
+179 LEMAKSLGFRTSL

-198 PGETLQQW
+198 PGETLSQW
-206 EQTVLQVIELDP
+206 EQTIRQVIDLDP

-227 VEPGTKLARQIH
+227 VEPGTKLARQIS
-239 SGELAQVDEDL
+239 SGELAEPDEDL

-262 SEAGYN
+262 SEAGYS

-275 SKSEDLKSNH
+275 SKNPELKSNH
-285 NLAYWGGQDWW
+285 NLAYWTGQDWW

-316 PLSYANLLDKDISP
+316 PLSYANLLEKGISP
-330 AAGREQLDSET
+330 SAGREQLDIET

-351 RTSAGMSIEQ
+351 RTSEGMSIDQ
-361 IKKLQP
+361 VKKLQP
-367 GSELAISQLIADGL
+367 GSETAISQLIADGL

-387 IAGRLL
+387 ISGRLL